1 MLAKH
6 VLRRAATNLSQ
17 ANNPV
22 TISRLEK
29 GKGDRWQR
37 PPQLSTLVGVIVGA
51 FLLWPESNSSIIE
64 NESEVAQPIASG
76 DIDPKGA
83 AALEAFVSYLENSD
97 DGAGGGTSTVK
108 AALAA
113 FVERSAVGETL
124 TQTEDESVL
133 TDLEVEA
140 EPADSCALA
149 APLSSRL
156 ITPEGATSLIE
167 AAPVEEVALAAPLS
181 SRLITPEGATS
192 LIEAAPVEEVALA
205 APLSSRLITP
215 EGATSLIEAAPVE
228 EVALAAPL
236 SSRLITPEG
245 ATSLIEA
252 APVEEVALAAPL
264 SSRLI
269 TPEGATS
276 LIEAA
281 PVEEVC

>member
-1 MLAKH
+1 MNEPLDKPTSPNEH
-6 VLRRAATNLSQ
+6 TSS
-17 ANNPV
+17 
-22 TISRLEK
+22 ISRLCACETCVAARSDKPEPSQQSSDDKPARK
-29 GKGDRWQR
+29 GKGRS
-37 PPQLSTLVGVIVGA
+37 LAATAAVVTLVGVIVGA

-64 NESEVAQPIASG
+64 NESEIAQPIASG

-167 AAPVEEVALAAPLS
+167 AAPVEEV
-181 SRLITPEGATS
+181 
-192 LIEAAPVEEVALA
+192 
-205 APLSSRLITP
+205 
-215 EGATSLIEAAPVE
+215 
-228 EVALAAPL
+228 
-236 SSRLITPEG
+236 
-245 ATSLIEA
+245 
-252 APVEEVALAAPL
+252 
-264 SSRLI
+264 
-269 TPEGATS
+269 
-276 LIEAA
+276 
-281 PVEEVC
+281 C